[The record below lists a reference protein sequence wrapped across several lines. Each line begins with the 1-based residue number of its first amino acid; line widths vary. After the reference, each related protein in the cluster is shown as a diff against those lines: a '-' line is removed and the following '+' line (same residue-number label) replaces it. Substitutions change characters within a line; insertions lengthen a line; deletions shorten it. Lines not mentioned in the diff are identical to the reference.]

1 MCFLVFLSLLYIA
14 SSGLICNLKVFR
26 LIKHNVL
33 SSVSEQRTLHTVQY
47 HVQNIQWTVMLN
59 VPQHNTDLLLS
70 PAVWCLC
77 QLLYQYSSELITA
90 LLNPSVRKI
99 SSHDQ
104 SSHVY
109 NIYSNVLLQY
119 HDIVMW
125 IITMTSAL
133 PACNSLLLV
142 IYQKFHIQSLLRAT
156 CVIVPLKQSR
166 V

>member
-1 MCFLVFLSLLYIA
+1 MFFPQSASKGLCIQYSTVYRT
-14 SSGLICNLKVFR
+14 SSGLGRKCCHAEGERVY
-26 LIKHNVL
+26 
-33 SSVSEQRTLHTVQY
+33 E
-47 HVQNIQWTVMLN
+47 
-59 VPQHNTDLLLS
+59 PQHNTDLMSS

-77 QLLYQYSSELITA
+77 QLLCQYSSELIRA

-119 HDIVMW
+119 HDWWAGAVW

-142 IYQKFHIQSLLRAT
+142 IYQTFHIQSLLRAT
-156 CVIVPLKQSR
+156 YVILIVGIIPLKQSR